1 MNNKYIDIYNDIFT
15 PSDTQ
20 DLTIEETFLMKSID
34 IDDVKKNLINLLDA
48 EYVIFPTNHFF
59 HRLNPSIAF
68 FEKTKITCLN
78 YYIRYEILSKIN
90 MINKIIKS
98 EDKKYDKIKDKIKK
112 ELGIEKLKLLYF
124 LENIIEPN
132 TLYKKIK
139 FSTEEVFLSF
149 ETYSVKRIEYKLK
162 TVCQLMEKMGA
173 ISVNI
178 DYLKNTKNNSSYSGA
193 LTLKQVNINLS
204 GQQKNESKTK
214 FNMICTYDIENQFN
228 NINLNI
234 YELNKMIEK
243 EDIFFISKDQFSADI
258 DLKFIINSRC
268 VNLVKDYETVL
279 VFEYAN
285 VFERQVI
292 SKARNFGFQL
302 NYSFELNQT
311 ESLEIKV
318 KFINPYEKI
327 NCITGSNISPF
338 VEGFLQLANLIKQE
352 APRTSYKQEIQIND
366 EKNGLT
372 INYNKQ
378 EITDITDISN
388 NISNNANTYLKIN
401 NFIESHMKL
410 YNEKK
415 KLLEITFNHNIDLIK
430 TYNHIINLN
439 FSNKEISLLYY
450 RFFKDNLTIKNLES
464 FRKILLKPTENFY
477 DYLIKNNYFNIKSLN
492 EKGFNFFTH
501 MINNT
506 SNYSIKMKEIDKL
519 IFTSHQYHLILEN
532 RLKVMNMLDKGLEKI
547 KNKLLKKIDNYK
559 NLLTYQS
566 TKLQKMFKLIDNIKK
581 NPDSKYLFYSCKN
594 KNIKKLKKEY
604 DINYDEY
611 KENSYFYVNNNTS
624 NNNVDNENRK
634 LIEEL
639 KRKYDDA
646 YREYYYDNINNL
658 KVNYDIDNIKNF
670 INKEMKKNLYDIIK
684 DLNSNKDFYTIIRDI
699 ITNNDNIFF
708 NNDIEG
714 TDMNDC
720 IMKILFYLMDNNLNS
735 IHIESD
741 IKNNFDLLSCEIKSI
756 FNKFFYNIEGFFDL
770 KFNFIACNERYKL
783 IINNLGYIKNNDKE
797 LYKSFLLSLN
807 DTDLC
812 NSDELQKEIYNT
824 YILEGSISSKQI
836 VDKYDNLSNIIK
848 KIVDFPTKNL
858 EKNSDNIN
866 NFSKFF
872 DNELYVKFRLN
883 YRIMKFK
890 NNILNIYKS
899 NKISDFDPKIL
910 IIIHLLFDKFMNI
923 EKNISEKSFFDE
935 MYGFINE
942 IIKTYNTQYNV
953 ESKIYIKHEQIHSV
967 FNKNKII
974 SNYQKYKIF
983 FTFDDIENYYNDIN
997 NRSTERIDCN
1007 INDINDYDDNDN
1019 IITSNNSS
1027 NNNLA
1032 SLDTLNKPEPELE
1045 VKSEPELEVKLELEV
1060 KSESESESE
1069 SELKLKQELKSE
1081 LKRELKSELKRALK
1095 CKKKS
1100 KRKK

>member
-15 PSDTQ
+15 ALDTQ

-59 HRLNPSIAF
+59 HILNPSLSF

-162 TVCQLMEKMGA
+162 TLCQLMEKMGA

-178 DYLKNTKNNSSYSGA
+178 DYLKNTKNNSSYGGA
-193 LTLKQVNINLS
+193 LTATQVNLNLS

-214 FNMICTYDIENQFN
+214 FNMTCTYDIENQFN

-279 VFEYAN
+279 VFEYVN

-318 KFINPYEKI
+318 KFINPYDRI

-338 VEGFLQLANLIKQE
+338 IEGFLQLANLIKQE
-352 APRTSYKQEIQIND
+352 APISPLGYKQEIQIND

-378 EITDITDISN
+378 EITEPENNTTN
-388 NISNNANTYLKIN
+388 NISNNANANTYLKIN

-439 FSNKEISLLYY
+439 FSNKEISLLFY

-477 DYLIKNNYFNIKSLN
+477 DYLIKNNYFNIKCLN
-492 EKGFNFFTH
+492 EKGFNFFSH

-506 SNYSIKMKEIDKL
+506 SNYSIIMKEIDKL

-532 RLKVMNMLDKGLEKI
+532 RLKVMNILDKGLEKI

-566 TKLQKMFKLIDNIKK
+566 TKLQNIFKLIDSIKK
-581 NPDSKYLFYSCKN
+581 KQGSKYLFYSCKN
-594 KNIKKLKKEY
+594 KKIKKLKKEY
-604 DINYDEY
+604 NINYDEY
-611 KENSYFYVNNNTS
+611 KENSYLYIDTNNTNNNKIS
-624 NNNVDNENRK
+624 NDDKNK
-634 LIEEL
+634 KIIEEL
-639 KRKYDDA
+639 KKKYDD
-646 YREYYYDNINNL
+646 YYSTSDEYNMNTL
-658 KVNYDIDNIKNF
+658 QVNYDIDNIENF
-670 INKEMKKNLYDIIK
+670 INKEMKKNL
-684 DLNSNKDFYTIIRDI
+684 
-699 ITNNDNIFF
+699 
-708 NNDIEG
+708 
-714 TDMNDC
+714 
-720 IMKILFYLMDNNLNS
+720 
-735 IHIESD
+735 
-741 IKNNFDLLSCEIKSI
+741 
-756 FNKFFYNIEGFFDL
+756 
-770 KFNFIACNERYKL
+770 
-783 IINNLGYIKNNDKE
+783 
-797 LYKSFLLSLN
+797 
-807 DTDLC
+807 
-812 NSDELQKEIYNT
+812 
-824 YILEGSISSKQI
+824 
-836 VDKYDNLSNIIK
+836 
-848 KIVDFPTKNL
+848 
-858 EKNSDNIN
+858 
-866 NFSKFF
+866 
-872 DNELYVKFRLN
+872 
-883 YRIMKFK
+883 
-890 NNILNIYKS
+890 
-899 NKISDFDPKIL
+899 
-910 IIIHLLFDKFMNI
+910 
-923 EKNISEKSFFDE
+923 
-935 MYGFINE
+935 
-942 IIKTYNTQYNV
+942 
-953 ESKIYIKHEQIHSV
+953 
-967 FNKNKII
+967 
-974 SNYQKYKIF
+974 
-983 FTFDDIENYYNDIN
+983 
-997 NRSTERIDCN
+997 
-1007 INDINDYDDNDN
+1007 
-1019 IITSNNSS
+1019 
-1027 NNNLA
+1027 
-1032 SLDTLNKPEPELE
+1032 
-1045 VKSEPELEVKLELEV
+1045 
-1060 KSESESESE
+1060 
-1069 SELKLKQELKSE
+1069 
-1081 LKRELKSELKRALK
+1081 
-1095 CKKKS
+1095 
-1100 KRKK
+1100 

>member
-15 PSDTQ
+15 ALDTQ
-20 DLTIEETFLMKSID
+20 DLTIEESFLMKSID
-34 IDDVKKNLINLLDA
+34 IEDVKKNLINLLDA

-59 HRLNPSIAF
+59 HRLNPSVSF
-68 FEKTKITCLN
+68 FEKTKITYLN

-90 MINKIIKS
+90 IINKIIKS
-98 EDKKYDKIKDKIKK
+98 EDRKYDKIKEKIKK

-124 LENIIEPN
+124 LENVIEPN

-178 DYLKNTKNNSSYSGA
+178 DYLKNIKNNSSYGGG
-193 LTLKQVNINLS
+193 LKATHINVNLS
-204 GQQKNESKTK
+204 RQQKNESKTK
-214 FNMICTYDIENQFN
+214 FNMTCNYDVENQFN

-285 VFERQVI
+285 VFERQII

-318 KFINPYEKI
+318 KFINPYDRI

-338 VEGFLQLANLIKQE
+338 IEGFLQLANLIKQE
-352 APRTSYKQEIQIND
+352 VPAKNYKQEIQIND

-378 EITDITDISN
+378 EITEPDNITNITNITN
-388 NISNNANTYLKIN
+388 NNTSTYLKIN

-415 KLLEITFNHNIDLIK
+415 KLLEVTFNHNIDLIK

-439 FSNKEISLLYY
+439 FSNKEISLLFY
-450 RFFKDNLTIKNLES
+450 RFFKDNLTIKNFES

-477 DYLIKNNYFNIKSLN
+477 DYLIKNNYFNIKCLD
-492 EKGFNFFTH
+492 EKGFNFFSH

-506 SNYSIKMKEIDKL
+506 SLYSSNMKEIDKL

-532 RLKVMNMLDKGLEKI
+532 RLKIMNMLDKGLEKI
-547 KNKLLKKIDNYK
+547 KNKLLKKIENYK
-559 NLLTYQS
+559 NLLTLQS
-566 TKLQKMFKLIDNIKK
+566 TKLQDIFKLIDSIKK
-581 NPDSKYLFYSCKN
+581 KSDSKYLFYSCKN
-594 KNIKKLKKEY
+594 KKIKKLKKEY
-604 DINYDEY
+604 NINYNEL
-611 KENSYFYVNNNTS
+611 KEKSYFSINNTNNTS
-624 NNNVDNENRK
+624 YKNNNITNKN
-634 LIEEL
+634 IEEL
-639 KRKYDDA
+639 KQKYDDA
-646 YREYYYDNINNL
+646 YKEYYFDNVNNL

-684 DLNSNKDFYTIIRDI
+684 DLNSNKDFYTIINET

-720 IMKILFYLMDNNLNS
+720 IIKILFYLIDSNNNLNS
-735 IHIESD
+735 IHIESE
-741 IKNNFDLLSCEIKSI
+741 IKNNFDLLSYEIKSI
-756 FNKFFYNIEGFFDL
+756 FNKFFYNADGFFDL
-770 KFNFIACNERYKL
+770 KFNFKASNERYKL
-783 IINNLGYIKNNDKE
+783 IINNLKYIKNNDDE
-797 LYKSFLLSLN
+797 LYTSFINACNLLN
-807 DTDLC
+807 
-812 NSDELQKEIYNT
+812 INT
-824 YILEGSISSKQI
+824 IEN
-836 VDKYDNLSNIIK
+836 YDNLSNIIK
-848 KIVDFPTKNL
+848 KITDF
-858 EKNSDNIN
+858 NIENIENIENTENIENILN
-866 NFSKFF
+866 N
-872 DNELYVKFRLN
+872 EAYVNFRLN
-883 YRIMKFK
+883 YRILKFK

-899 NKISDFDPKIL
+899 NKISDFDPKVL
-910 IIIHLLFDKFMNI
+910 ITIHLLFDKFTNI
-923 EKNISEKSFFDE
+923 HKNITEKSFFDE
-935 MYGFINE
+935 MYSFINE
-942 IIKTYNTQYNV
+942 IIKTYNTQYNFS
-953 ESKIYIKHEQIHSV
+953 ESKIYIKHNQIQSD

-983 FTFDDIENYYNDIN
+983 FTFDDIENYFNNNNNRTTEKIDCNNDEYDEDNDNYLINNSKNSSTCDIN
-997 NRSTERIDCN
+997 NSSTFYI
-1007 INDINDYDDNDN
+1007 
-1019 IITSNNSS
+1019 NNSS
-1027 NNNLA
+1027 KSDINNL
-1032 SLDTLNKPEPELE
+1032 STSDI
-1045 VKSEPELEVKLELEV
+1045 
-1060 KSESESESE
+1060 SEST
-1069 SELKLKQELKSE
+1069 KIKP
-1081 LKRELKSELKRALK
+1081 
-1095 CKKKS
+1095 KKYKN
-1100 KRKK
+1100 

>member
-1 MNNKYIDIYNDIFT
+1 MNDKYINIYNDIFT
-15 PSDTQ
+15 TLDTQ
-20 DLTIEETFLMKSID
+20 DLTIKESFLMKSIN
-34 IDDVKKNLINLLDA
+34 INDVKKNLINLLDA
-48 EYVIFPTNHFF
+48 EYVIFPTNFFF
-59 HRLNPSIAF
+59 HRLNPSISF
-68 FEKTKITCLN
+68 FEKTKITYLN

-90 MINKIIKS
+90 IINKIIKS

-162 TVCQLMEKMGA
+162 TLCQLMEKMGA
-173 ISVNI
+173 ISVTI
-178 DYLKNTKNNSSYSGA
+178 DYLKNNKNNSSYGGG
-193 LTLKQVNINLS
+193 LKATPININLS

-214 FNMICTYDIENQFN
+214 FNMTCNYDVENQFN

-292 SKARNFGFQL
+292 SKARKFGFQL

-318 KFINPYEKI
+318 KFINPYDRI

-338 VEGFLQLANLIKQE
+338 IEGFLQLANLIKQE
-352 APRTSYKQEIQIND
+352 ALGKNYNISDANIRPYGYKEEIKIND

-378 EITDITDISN
+378 EINEPENN
-388 NISNNANTYLKIN
+388 NINTYLKIN

-415 KLLEITFNHNIDLIK
+415 KLLEVTFNHNIDLIK

-439 FSNKEISLLYY
+439 FSNKEISLLFY

-492 EKGFNFFTH
+492 EKGYNFFSH

-532 RLKVMNMLDKGLEKI
+532 RLKIMNMLDNGLEKI
-547 KNKLLKKIDNYK
+547 KNKLVKKIDNYK
-559 NLLTYQS
+559 YLLTYQS
-566 TKLQKMFKLIDNIKK
+566 HKYQEMFKLIDSIKK
-581 NPDSKYLFYSCKN
+581 NSNSKYLLYSCKN
-594 KNIKKLKKEY
+594 KKIKKLKKEY
-604 DINYDEY
+604 NINYDEL
-611 KENSYFYVNNNTS
+611 KEQSYFFTNNNTNT
-624 NNNVDNENRK
+624 NNKKYENK
-634 LIEEL
+634 NFIEEL
-639 KRKYDDA
+639 KKKYDD
-646 YREYYYDNINNL
+646 YYKELYSYNMTTLNISYDINN
-658 KVNYDIDNIKNF
+658 IQNF

-684 DLNSNKDFYTIIRDI
+684 DLNSNKEFYTIIKETI
-699 ITNNDNIFF
+699 NNNDIIFF
-708 NNDIEG
+708 NNSIEG
-714 TDMNDC
+714 TDINEC
-720 IMKILFYLMDNNLNS
+720 NIKILFYLMDNNSNFD
-735 IHIESD
+735 INHIESE
-741 IKNNFDLLSCEIKSI
+741 IKNNFDILSYEIKSI
-756 FNKFFYNIEGFFDL
+756 FNKIFYNIEGFFDL
-770 KFNFIACNERYKL
+770 KFNFTACNERYKL
-783 IINNLGYIKNNDKE
+783 IINNLGYIKSNNKE

-807 DTDLC
+807 DACLG
-812 NSDELQKEIYNT
+812 NSDELNKEIYNT
-824 YILEGSISSKQI
+824 LFENCSISSKKT

-848 KIVDFPTKNL
+848 NITEFSTNNL
-858 EKNSDNIN
+858 QKDNIN
-866 NFSKFF
+866 NLQKDNINNLQKDNTDFTKFF
-872 DNELYVKFRLN
+872 DNEQYVKFRLN

-935 MYGFINE
+935 MYSFINE
-942 IIKTYNTQYNV
+942 IIKTYNIQYNTNT
-953 ESKIYIKHEQIHSV
+953 ESKIYIKHDQIQNT

-997 NRSTERIDCN
+997 NRTTESVDCT
-1007 INDINDYDDNDN
+1007 ILNDDFDDD
-1019 IITSNNSS
+1019 IESNNISNSVS
-1027 NNNLA
+1027 NNNIFDNLEI
-1032 SLDTLNKPEPELE
+1032 DINK
-1045 VKSEPELEVKLELEV
+1045 
-1060 KSESESESE
+1060 
-1069 SELKLKQELKSE
+1069 
-1081 LKRELKSELKRALK
+1081 
-1095 CKKKS
+1095 
-1100 KRKK
+1100 

>member
-15 PSDTQ
+15 SLDTQ
-20 DLTIEETFLMKSID
+20 DLTIEETFFMKFID
-34 IDDVKKNLINLLDA
+34 IDDVKKNLINLLDV

-59 HRLNPSIAF
+59 HILNPSVAF
-68 FEKTKITCLN
+68 FEKTKIAYLN

-90 MINKIIKS
+90 IINKIIKS
-98 EDKKYDKIKDKIKK
+98 EDKKYDKIKEKIKK

-162 TVCQLMEKMGA
+162 TLCQLMEKMGA

-178 DYLKNTKNNSSYSGA
+178 DYLKNNKNNSSYGGS
-193 LTLKQVNINLS
+193 LKATPININLS

-214 FNMICTYDIENQFN
+214 FNMTCNYDIENQFN

-318 KFINPYEKI
+318 KFINPYDRI

-338 VEGFLQLANLIKQE
+338 IEGFLQLANLIKQE
-352 APRTSYKQEIQIND
+352 SSGKNYKQEIQIND

-378 EITDITDISN
+378 EITDVDN
-388 NISNNANTYLKIN
+388 NINTYLKIN

-439 FSNKEISLLYY
+439 FSNKEISLLFY

-492 EKGFNFFTH
+492 EKGFNFFSH

-506 SNYSIKMKEIDKL
+506 SNYSTKMKEIDKL

-532 RLKVMNMLDKGLEKI
+532 RLKIMNMLDNGLDKI
-547 KNKLLKKIDNYK
+547 KNKLVKKIENYK
-559 NLLTYQS
+559 YLLTYQS
-566 TKLQKMFKLIDNIKK
+566 NKLLDIFKLINSIKT
-581 NPDSKYLFYSCKN
+581 NPNSKYLFYSCKN
-594 KNIKKLKKEY
+594 MNIKKLKKEY
-604 DINYDEY
+604 NINYNEL
-611 KENSYFYVNNNTS
+611 KESSYFFINDDDNNN
-624 NNNVDNENRK
+624 DENK
-634 LIEEL
+634 KIIEEL
-639 KRKYDDA
+639 KNKYDD
-646 YREYYYDNINNL
+646 YYKELYSYNMNTL
-658 KVNYDIDNIKNF
+658 QVNYDIDNIKNF

-684 DLNSNKDFYTIIRDI
+684 DLNSNKDFYTIIKETI
-699 ITNNDNIFF
+699 NNDDIIFF
-708 NNDIEG
+708 NNSIEG
-714 TDMNDC
+714 IDMSEC
-720 IMKILFYLMDNNLNS
+720 MIKILFYLMDNNLNFN
-735 IHIESD
+735 HIESE

-756 FNKFFYNIEGFFDL
+756 FNKIFYNSEGFFDL
-770 KFNFIACNERYKL
+770 KFNFTACNERYKL
-783 IINNLGYIKNNDKE
+783 IINNLEYIKSNNKE

-807 DTDLC
+807 DTGLC
-812 NSDELQKEIYNT
+812 NSDELKKEIYNT
-824 YILEGSISSKQI
+824 FILEGSISTRKT

-848 KIVDFPTKNL
+848 KIVDFSTKNL
-858 EKNSDNIN
+858 QKDTMTD
-866 NFSKFF
+866 FSKFF

-942 IIKTYNTQYNV
+942 IIKTYNTQYNT
-953 ESKIYIKHEQIHSV
+953 ESKIFIKHDQIQST

-997 NRSTERIDCN
+997 NRSIETIDCT
-1007 INDINDYDDNDN
+1007 INSEFDDEID
-1019 IITSNNSS
+1019 SNNISNNAS
-1027 NNNLA
+1027 NNNLDN
-1032 SLDTLNKPEPELE
+1032 LDIDNNK
-1045 VKSEPELEVKLELEV
+1045 
-1060 KSESESESE
+1060 
-1069 SELKLKQELKSE
+1069 
-1081 LKRELKSELKRALK
+1081 
-1095 CKKKS
+1095 
-1100 KRKK
+1100 